1 MASRPRKRLG
11 QHFLIDPNIV
21 RKILAVAAVRPA
33 ETVLEIGPGRGI
45 LTKALCAAARSVIA
59 IELDAKLSADLK
71 TQLAG
76 IRNLDLR
83 QGDALAFPYDTLPA
97 GTVVVANL
105 PYSIS
110 TPILFRLLE
119 AWRRIDRMVLM
130 LQAEVA
136 RRLVA
141 NVGSRD
147 YGILSVVA
155 RYWTDPSLAFSVSS
169 RCFRPVPEV
178 DSAVVKLIIRHTRLL
193 PEADE
198 PAFVGTVRAAFAH
211 RRKTLFNSLRDE
223 GRPVQ
228 RLTEALKQSRIAPS
242 RRAETLSVEEF
253 AALTEALVH
262 PSPLT
267 PHRG

>member
-1 MASRPRKRLG
+1 MGSRPRKRLG

-21 RKILAVAAVRPA
+21 RKIMTVAAVRQD

-45 LTKALCAAARSVIA
+45 LTRALCAAARSVIA
-59 IELDAKLSADLK
+59 IELDAKLAADLK
-71 TQLAG
+71 TRLAG
-76 IRNLDLR
+76 VENLDLR
-83 QGDALAFPYDTLPA
+83 QGDAMAFPYDTLPA

-105 PYSIS
+105 PYYVS

-141 NVGSRD
+141 KVGSRD
-147 YGILSVVA
+147 YGILSVLA
-155 RYWTDPSLAFSVSS
+155 GYWTEPSLAFSVSS
-169 RCFRPVPEV
+169 RCFRPIPEV
-178 DSAVVKLIIRHTRLL
+178 DSAVVKLIVRNTRLL

-198 PAFVGTVRAAFAH
+198 PSFVGTVRAAFAH

-223 GRPVQ
+223 GRTAE
-228 RLTEALKQSRIAPS
+228 RITLALAHAGIEPS
-242 RRAETLSVEEF
+242 RRAETLTLGEF
-253 AALTEALVH
+253 AALARALDE
-262 PSPLT
+262 
-267 PHRG
+267 REKEG